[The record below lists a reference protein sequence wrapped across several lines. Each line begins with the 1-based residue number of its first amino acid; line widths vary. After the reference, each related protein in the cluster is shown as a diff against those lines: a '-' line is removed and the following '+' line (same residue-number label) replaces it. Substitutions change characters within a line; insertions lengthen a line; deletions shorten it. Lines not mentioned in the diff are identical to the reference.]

1 MGCGQSKIHLYPR
14 KSKSKANG
22 KKSGH
27 DTDTDADE
35 EEGHIGNDEEG
46 GNEKDINRDKDH
58 RINED
63 DTSPSDEKGSPE
75 ANGEI
80 SVSLIRAKNLS
91 LLQSQEI
98 STSQQNFF
106 KMLDQKIEDGPD
118 YDSNS
123 ETEIA
128 LEEARLNALVQHWE
142 SASLTASL
150 CSSAS
155 RSLQTTPVRQ
165 VPITT
170 TAVSS
175 LNRHPQPAGL
185 IRATMNSLAT
195 LQQPLSTADILTHH
209 NTQPPGMVLTQHQI
223 IQQQQQQALVSGNGP
238 PHMMMNVS
246 SVMIPVSGSPQAQ
259 LIGKNS
265 MNMSPKRIGD
275 PRTMVIT
282 SQATGIHSSYAIGPQ
297 AVPLQMQ
304 AQQQQIM
311 MMGAPMGLGTR
322 PRPPNLISM
331 GMVSGI
337 TQQQLQSQQQQQQQS
352 QQQQQQQQQP
362 QNQTSQPPGVM
373 PTAMQISQY
382 YGQPQPQTYFG
393 EVLHPMQ
400 VPQAPPEY
408 RFPPAI
414 SVQRLAPQV
423 QRQLRET
430 QELIK
435 DSCPQ
440 LYAAGYGSPGPP
452 LRSQP
457 RNSRR
462 PPTLETQYSTELS

>member
-27 DTDTDADE
+27 VDTDTDADE
-35 EEGHIGNDEEG
+35 EEGHVEEG
-46 GNEKDINRDKDH
+46 ESELNRDRND
-58 RINED
+58 RTED
-63 DTSPSDEKGSPE
+63 LLDQGDDVRDSSDQP
-75 ANGEI
+75 NGEI
-80 SVSLIRAKNLS
+80 SVSLLRAKNLS

-98 STSQQNFF
+98 SSSQQNFF
-106 KMLDQKIEDGPD
+106 RMLDKKIDEGPD
-118 YDSNS
+118 YDSAS

-142 SASLTASL
+142 SASLTASM

-165 VPITT
+165 VPT
-170 TAVSS
+170 
-175 LNRHPQPAGL
+175 RQPPPL
-185 IRATMNSLAT
+185 VRTLVQNSMP
-195 LQQPLSTADILTHH
+195 QQPLSADLLPHGATAPQQGLVMVGPPPNVIA
-209 NTQPPGMVLTQHQI
+209 QQQVQPGMPPNQQLNQI
-223 IQQQQQQALVSGNGP
+223 IGIGGIVMAGVPQSQSQ
-238 PHMMMNVS
+238 MMAKVN
-246 SVMIPVSGSPQAQ
+246 
-259 LIGKNS
+259 L
-265 MNMSPKRIGD
+265 SPKRVD
-275 PRTMVIT
+275 PRAMMQLNQNALQ
-282 SQATGIHSSYAIGPQ
+282 QAYAIPPSPQ
-297 AVPLQMQ
+297 Q
-304 AQQQQIM
+304 AAM
-311 MMGAPMGLGTR
+311 STG
-322 PRPPNLISM
+322 RPPRSPQ
-331 GMVSGI
+331 VSVGPSPVGGLA
-337 TQQQLQSQQQQQQQS
+337 TH
-352 QQQQQQQQQP
+352 
-362 QNQTSQPPGVM
+362 M
-373 PTAMQISQY
+373 HMAY
-382 YGQPQPQTYFG
+382 YGQPQPTQSTYFG

-452 LRSQP
+452 MRSQP
-457 RNSRR
+457 RNAARR
-462 PPTLETQYSTELS
+462 PTLETQFSQELS